1 MLAASTSDQGP
12 TILSTPRSTSPH
24 GILHP
29 ASLSPHSPASPA
41 ENKPGGANGA
51 LLQYLGGIGVVEN
64 ASFGADWS
72 PPHRRLASWM
82 SLSVS

>member
-1 MLAASTSDQGP
+1 MLAASTSAQRP
-12 TILSTPRSTSPH
+12 TFLSTPRSTSPH

-41 ENKPGGANGA
+41 ENELGCANGA

-64 ASFGADWS
+64 ASFGAVWS
-72 PPHRRLASWM
+72 VPHRRITSWK
-82 SLSVS
+82 SLSLS